1 MGKSEKQGINYLAA
15 KVSEITGQSINH
27 YLVVDFRGFQKIV
40 DVLGGVE
47 VDVPHDLIDRM
58 YPVDGQDRYTTLII
72 RSGPQYFDGS
82 TALKYARS
90 RHSTSDFDRSERQQ
104 IIIKA
109 IKERALSAGFLTN
122 P

>member
-1 MGKSEKQGINYLAA
+1 MGKSEDQGINYLAA

-72 RSGPQYFDGS
+72 RMGLQHFDGS

-104 IIIKA
+104 AIIKA
-109 IKERALSAGFLTN
+109 IKEKALSAGFLTN